1 MKRRQDINAGV
12 WRDRRLR
19 FGLVAVFLLCVLL
32 PGWAAV
38 HAEEPLSPEAL
49 EIANQLN
56 CPVCQG
62 QSVRDSNSELARQM
76 RQLIQEKLD
85 QGQTRE
91 EILAY
96 FVERYG
102 VSVLREPPR
111 QGFLWLLWWGPAIG
125 LVIGILVVALYLRQR
140 RPATEEPASE
150 MPPAALER
158 VERLLGPE
166 GDFLR

>member
-1 MKRRQDINAGV
+1 MKRRRGINADG

-19 FGLVAVFLLCVLL
+19 FGLVAVCLLCVLVAA
-32 PGWAAV
+32 WAPV

-125 LVIGILVVALYLRQR
+125 LVIGILAVALYLRQR
-140 RPATEEPASE
+140 RPTTEESASDA
-150 MPPAALER
+150 PPAALER